1 MWELHLTI
9 FLSIK
14 LHILFTI
21 LIYILVV
28 CFDAKV
34 NFDDNAKYR
43 QKDIFSLEDTSEKDA
58 REVEASQHNL
68 NYIGMDGNIGCLG
81 KYGNNYSLLDNNC
94 VLILKK
100 SLTCLRNVRDLCQYS
115 FDVRT
120 NYFSY

>member
-9 FLSIK
+9 FLSK

-58 REVEASQHNL
+58 REVEALQHNL

-100 SLTCLRNVRDLCQYS
+100 FFNLFKKCKRLVPIQ
-115 FDVRT
+115 F
-120 NYFSY
+120 

>member
-1 MWELHLTI
+1 MDVGTP
-9 FLSIK
+9 FDNLSLK
-14 LHILFTI
+14 AAHS
-21 LIYILVV
+21 IYNPYLYLVV

-100 SLTCLRNVRDLCQYS
+100 FFNLFKKCKRLVPIQ
-115 FDVRT
+115 F
-120 NYFSY
+120 